1 MAVKLRPA
9 RIKDASGIRAL
20 VHSAYALY
28 LDRMEREPAPL
39 LADYPALIGKQA
51 VTVAEVDGKLAGM
64 LVCYRQD
71 DALHVENVAVDPVFQ
86 GRGVG
91 GLLMDH
97 AENLA
102 RSGNLTKVELYTN
115 EMMTENI
122 DFYEARG
129 YIIRERAE
137 QDGYARIFFVLKL
150 DARVSD

>member
-9 RIKDASGIRAL
+9 RIEDATGIRTL
-20 VHSAYALY
+20 VRSAYALY
-28 LDRMEREPAPL
+28 LDRMERKPAPL
-39 LADYPALIGKQA
+39 LADYPALIGNQA

-64 LVCYRQD
+64 LVCYRRD

-102 RSGNLTKVELYTN
+102 RSGNLSRVELYTN

>member
-9 RIKDASGIRAL
+9 RREDASGIRTL
-20 VHSAYALY
+20 VRSAYAHY
-28 LDRMEREPAPL
+28 LDRMECEPAPL
-39 LADYPALIGKQA
+39 QADYPALIGKQV

-71 DALHVENVAVDPVFQ
+71 DALHVENVAVDPAYQ
-86 GRGVG
+86 GRGAG

-102 RSGNLTKVELYTN
+102 RSGNLARVELYTN
-115 EMMTENI
+115 EVMTENI
-122 DFYEARG
+122 SFYEARG

-137 QDGYARIFFVLKL
+137 QDGYARIFFELKL
-150 DARVSD
+150 DAGASD